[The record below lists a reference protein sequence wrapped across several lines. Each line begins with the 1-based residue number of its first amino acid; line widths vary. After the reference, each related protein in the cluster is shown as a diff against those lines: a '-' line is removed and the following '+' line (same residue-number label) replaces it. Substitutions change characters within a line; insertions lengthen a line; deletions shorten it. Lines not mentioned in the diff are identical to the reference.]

1 MSENQ
6 QNGSGPTPEEES
18 GLLRLAYMVG
28 YGLIAY
34 VMFWLT
40 LFSAAVQIVVR
51 LVTGAPN
58 QELVDL
64 GARMAGYLGELFAF
78 LTFQT
83 EVRPFPFNE
92 DSTDVVKSDDK

>member
-1 MSENQ
+1 MSDTQPNTTKDDEN
-6 QNGSGPTPEEES
+6 S

-28 YGLIAY
+28 YSVIAY

-64 GARMAGYLGELFAF
+64 GVRMTGYLGELFAF

-83 EVRPFPFNE
+83 DDKPFPFNE
-92 DSTDVVKSDDK
+92 NGSDVVKSDD